1 MDIYIYNTILCEL
14 VQTRRTEFP
23 CPLLVIIPKP
33 ESSNINIKPGV
44 NTDSRKEKKNTPC
57 VERREETLE
66 VGKGTTMS
74 QVL

>member
-44 NTDSRKEKKNTPC
+44 NTDSIKEKKTHH
-57 VERREETLE
+57 V
-66 VGKGTTMS
+66 
-74 QVL
+74 